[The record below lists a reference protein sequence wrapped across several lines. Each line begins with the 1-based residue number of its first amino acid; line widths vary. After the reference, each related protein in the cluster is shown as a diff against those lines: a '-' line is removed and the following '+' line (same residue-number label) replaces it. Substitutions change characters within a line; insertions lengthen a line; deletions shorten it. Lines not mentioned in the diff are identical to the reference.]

1 MNSIDTYTILSERT
15 KKNLK
20 EIGYDKLTTIQ
31 EKVIPLILEGK
42 DIIAQSSTGT
52 GKTAGFVI
60 PMGEKLKINSNPQVL
75 ILVPTRELALQ
86 VSEETRKLTQHNK
99 LRISAVY
106 GGDSMD
112 RQLRSFRQGV
122 DIVVGT
128 PGRIIDHLKRK
139 SFQTS
144 DLKFVVLDEADE
156 MINKGFLSEI
166 E

>member
-1 MNSIDTYTILSERT
+1 MHSIDTYNILSERT
-15 KKNLK
+15 KKNLQ
-20 EIGYDKLTTIQ
+20 EIGYNKLTSIQ
-31 EKVIPLILEGK
+31 DKVIPLILEGK
-42 DIIAQSSTGT
+42 DIIAQSNTGT
-52 GKTAGFVI
+52 GKTASFVI
-60 PMGEKLKINSNPQVL
+60 PVGEKLETNSNPQVL

-86 VSEETRKLTQHNK
+86 VSEETKKLTQHNK

-106 GGDSMD
+106 GGDSME

-139 SFQTS
+139 SLQTNN
-144 DLKFVVLDEADE
+144 LKFVVLDEADE
-156 MINKGFLSEI
+156 MINKGFLPEI